1 VASAEFNY
9 TRTCCCYCFTVTDVF
24 QGKRVDSL
32 IQGGIRTNV
41 ASVEFDT
48 RLNMLLLFCHSH
60 RHSPVPLFVFCYK
73 VVGRQCSAVVI
84 VRHSRRLSHYCQTIT
99 YHEVNHT
106 RSSYHSG
113 THSYHQTEHRSHL
126 SGNSRVHTLEEESK
140 ATMTHTEGFFSLRVC
155 ACM

>member
-1 VASAEFNY
+1 MASVELELTWHQLNLTVY

-84 VRHSRRLSHYCQTIT
+84 VRHSRRLSHYCQCSFPRL
-99 YHEVNHT
+99 HCVCSV
-106 RSSYHSG
+106 SS
-113 THSYHQTEHRSHL
+113 
-126 SGNSRVHTLEEESK
+126 
-140 ATMTHTEGFFSLRVC
+140 
-155 ACM
+155 